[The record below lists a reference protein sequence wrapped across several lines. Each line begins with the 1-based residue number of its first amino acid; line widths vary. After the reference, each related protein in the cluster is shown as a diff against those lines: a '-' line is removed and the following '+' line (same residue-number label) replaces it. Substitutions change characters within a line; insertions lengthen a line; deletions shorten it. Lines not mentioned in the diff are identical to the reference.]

1 MGANLLKLKPL
12 IDVTDGKMGSG
23 KKYRGNIDKVIINYV
38 DDKLRGRDDIDFKRI
53 FITVMGVVA
62 QECSVGFSVAA
73 VVLMWALNTPL
84 PGLGKEG

>member
-1 MGANLLKLKPL
+1 
-12 IDVTDGKMGSG
+12 
-23 KKYRGNIDKVIINYV
+23 
-38 DDKLRGRDDIDFKRI
+38 
-53 FITVMGVVA
+53 MGVVA